1 MDVES
6 TPEMEQAGTDFDLD
20 SVIDAAIGSDEQIE
34 EPEGPARD
42 ERGRFASSKEGDGT
56 EAAPEEEPAGDGAEA
71 ASEGDDQTK
80 EESTQEGQA
89 DIPQDW
95 PDDLKA
101 KVAAMPKDVQATFIE
116 NTKHFQADYTRKTQA
131 IAEERKQY
139 EQFDQVLAPHRHAW
153 RQAGIS
159 EPQAIHNLLAAESY
173 LNRDPQNGLRKLAKH
188 YSVDLSAL
196 ADGQEAV
203 NPELAALR
211 QEVQQLRGYMTE
223 SQRAQQEQASASLAS
238 QIETFATE
246 KDAGGNLKHP
256 HFDTLRER
264 MGALITSGQAQNL
277 NDAYEQAAWLDP
289 SVRKEL
295 LEQQTAAQKSEE
307 ERKRKEALDKARK
320 AGTAPK
326 GTAPGNQNMPD
337 DLDGILN
344 YAINKTA

>member
-6 TPEMEQAGTDFDLD
+6 TAEMQQADTEIDLD
-20 SVIDAAIGSDEQIE
+20 SVIDAAIGTDEPIE
-34 EPEGPARD
+34 EPEGPARN

-56 EAAPEEEPAGDGAEA
+56 EAAPEEPAGDGAEA
-71 ASEGDDQTK
+71 ASEGDEQTK

-101 KVAAMPKDVQATFIE
+101 KVAAMPKDAQAAFIE

-139 EQFDQVLAPHRHAW
+139 EQFDQVLAPHRQAW

-173 LNRDPQNGLRKLAKH
+173 LNRDPQGGLRKLAER
-188 YSVDLSAL
+188 YGVDLSAL

-211 QEVQQLRGYMTE
+211 QEVIQLRSFMTD
-223 SQRAQQEQASASLAS
+223 SQRAQQEQASATLAN

-246 KDAGGNLKHP
+246 KDASGNLKHP
-256 HFDTLRER
+256 HFDALRER
-264 MGALITSGQAQNL
+264 MGALITSGQAQDL
-277 NDAYEQAAWLDP
+277 NDAYDQAAWLDP
-289 SVRKEL
+289 NVRKQML
-295 LEQQTAAQKSEE
+295 DQQTASQKSEE
-307 ERKRKEALDKARK
+307 ERKRKEAVEKARK
-320 AGTAPK
+320 AGTSPK
-326 GTAPGNQNMPD
+326 GTTPGNQNMPD

-344 YAINKTA
+344 FAINQSA